1 MVACRYIL
9 DTRTT
14 MFEYDP
20 AKSLSN
26 LEKHGIDFDQA
37 QNLWLDENRVV
48 IKALISDEPR
58 FLLIAKYA
66 GKHWTAVF
74 TQRNDKTRIISVRR
88 SRPKEIAAYES
99 QRI

>member
-1 MVACRYIL
+1 
-9 DTRTT
+9 

-37 QNLWLDENRVV
+37 QSLWLDENRVA
-48 IKALISDEPR
+48 IKTLISDDSR
-58 FLLIAKYA
+58 SLLIAQYA
-66 GKHWTAVF
+66 DKHWTAVF

>member
-1 MVACRYIL
+1 MGVL
-9 DTRTT
+9 FSL
-14 MFEYDP
+14 FEYDP

-37 QNLWLDENRVV
+37 QSLWLDENRVV
-48 IKALISDEPR
+48 IKTLICDEPR

-74 TQRNDKTRIISVRR
+74 TQRNDKTRIISARR

>member
-1 MVACRYIL
+1 
-9 DTRTT
+9 
-14 MFEYDP
+14 MFEYDA

-58 FLLIAKYA
+58 LLLIAKYA

-74 TQRNDKTRIISVRR
+74 CHVMIKPELFRCVAQD
-88 SRPKEIAAYES
+88 PK
-99 QRI
+99 R

>member
-1 MVACRYIL
+1 
-9 DTRTT
+9 

-37 QNLWLDENRVV
+37 KNLWQDENRVV
-48 IKALISDEPR
+48 IKAVVSDEPR
-58 FLLIAKYA
+58 FLLVAKYA

-74 TQRNDKTRIISVRR
+74 TPRKDKTRIISVRR

-99 QRI
+99 